1 MAHRNMTRVMIAHRL
16 TTVMN
21 CDRIYV
27 FNEGRI
33 EETGSYKELMENK
46 GLFYKMVRRQEL
58 EAV

>member
-1 MAHRNMTRVMIAHRL
+1 MTRVMIAHRL

-46 GLFYKMVRRQEL
+46 GLFYELVRRQEL
-58 EAV
+58 EDGLID

>member
-1 MAHRNMTRVMIAHRL
+1 
-16 TTVMN
+16 MN

-46 GLFYKMVRRQEL
+46 GLFYELVRRQEL